1 MFKSEKTEFVKYE
14 FVININVIDNIPAYK
29 VNNVLLTEDDLSD
42 MSTQSSETNW
52 ISAGEVDVIDIDE
65 IGNDSFSESK
75 KRICGL
81 FNAEPRDWKYAQMVI
96 SDQKNKKNIYT
107 IGKMPQ
113 SPIIPVIFE
122 LQNS

>member
-1 MFKSEKTEFVKYE
+1 MLKSENTEFVKYE
-14 FVININVIDNIPAYK
+14 FVININVIGNISAYK

-42 MSTQSSETNW
+42 MPLQSSETNW
-52 ISAGEVDVIDIDE
+52 ISAGEVEVIDIGE
-65 IGNDSFSESK
+65 TGNNSFSGGK

-81 FNAEPRDWKYAQMVI
+81 FNAGPRDWKYARMVI
-96 SDQKNKKNIYT
+96 RDQKNKKNIYI

-122 LQNS
+122 LQNT